1 MSEPVWLPS
10 EIILAIHD
18 EQIAEHGGLA
28 GVRDVNLL
36 DSALARPKNAFA
48 YGERDL
54 CVLAAL
60 YASGIVRNHPFA
72 DGNKRSAFV
81 ACELFL
87 TLNGLLL
94 MADDDACVTQT
105 VALAAGELDEHAF
118 SAWLHANVEPA

>member
-28 GVRDVNLL
+28 GVRDVDLL

-54 CVLAAL
+54 CALAGL

-94 MADDDACVTQT
+94 TADDDACVIQT
-105 VALAAGELDEHAF
+105 VALAAGEIDEHAF
-118 SAWLHANVEPA
+118 SAWLHANIEPA